1 MTNIMGLPEKKPNN
15 SSVSELV
22 LDYFLSQ
29 MSIEFKFKF
38 KFRGSITIVL
48 MRVVCVNNIKKI

>member
-1 MTNIMGLPEKKPNN
+1 MTNIMGLPEKKTNN

-29 MSIEFKFKF
+29 MSIEFKLKL
-38 KFRGSITIVL
+38 KFRGSLTIVL
-48 MRVVCVNNIKKI
+48 MRVV